1 MIRKVVVILGLLMVI
16 PALAAAPAP
25 RMNVQVQSGQIRA
38 TPTFLGKVL
47 ATLVYGVSVEILQ
60 TKGDWMQVKASQGQ
74 VGWMHKSALTTKQ
87 VSMSSGASKAKTGAS
102 SDELALAGKGFNSD
116 VEREYKAKNRNLNFA
131 AVDRMEK
138 IKIPATEMQTFLQTG
153 AVKPA
158 EGGAQ

>member
-1 MIRKVVVILGLLMVI
+1 MIHKLVMALGLLLASPIVG
-16 PALAAAPAP
+16 LAAPS

-47 ATLVYGVSVEILQ
+47 ATLPYGVPVEVLQ
-60 TKGDWMQVKASQGQ
+60 MQGDWLQVKSAQGQ
-74 VGWMHKSALTTKQ
+74 VGWMHKSALTTKA
-87 VSMSSGASKAKTGAS
+87 VAMSSGASTAKAGAS

-116 VEREYKAKNRNLNFA
+116 VEREFKAKNKNLNFA

-138 IKIPATEMQTFLQTG
+138 IKIPTPEIQAFLQTG

-158 EGGAQ
+158 RGAP